1 MKKFDF
7 DFYKNRKILFG
18 ISIGLMVIGLIFN
31 FIRCTKMDIQFVG
44 GAMIKYSVDGEVDT
58 DEIASLVKEETGRD
72 VSVALSKTFG
82 TDANQVT
89 LSFAGN
95 EAVTLDE
102 QQAIAQSLSDAYADR
117 TFNVV
122 ESSSVD
128 PTMGAKFFQKCLVCL
143 LITFVI
149 LLVYIALR
157 FKKIGGLSA
166 GVTALIAL
174 VHDVLLVYFAFVI
187 FGFSIND
194 IFIAVILTILGYSLN
209 DTIVIYD
216 RIRENRKL
224 SPTKSPDALP
234 AIVNK
239 SLNQTMTRSIL
250 TSLTTFMALLVI
262 HIVAAVYGIS
272 SVQSFALPMM
282 VGTIVGC
289 YSSLCIAAPLY
300 TMWAVIRARR
310 ARSNLTR
317 AAFKQAF
324 LLQNEIPGKPC
335 ALREFLYRTHF
346 AVQGIEINK
355 R

>member
-31 FIRCTKMDIQFVG
+31 FIRGTKMDIQFVG

-262 HIVAAVYGIS
+262 YIVAAVYGIS

-289 YSSLCIAAPLY
+289 YSSLCIAASLY
-300 TMWAVIRARR
+300 TMWAVHKGEK
-310 ARSNLTR
+310 S
-317 AAFKQAF
+317 K
-324 LLQNEIPGKPC
+324 K
-335 ALREFLYRTHF
+335 
-346 AVQGIEINK
+346 
-355 R
+355 

>member
-1 MKKFDF
+1 
-7 DFYKNRKILFG
+7 
-18 ISIGLMVIGLIFN
+18 
-31 FIRCTKMDIQFVG
+31 
-44 GAMIKYSVDGEVDT
+44 MIKYSVDGEVDT

-262 HIVAAVYGIS
+262 YIVAAVYGIS

-300 TMWAVIRARR
+300 TMWAVHKGEK
-310 ARSNLTR
+310 S
-317 AAFKQAF
+317 K
-324 LLQNEIPGKPC
+324 K
-335 ALREFLYRTHF
+335 
-346 AVQGIEINK
+346 
-355 R
+355 

>member
-18 ISIGLMVIGLIFN
+18 ISIVLMVIGLIFN
-31 FIRCTKMDIQFVG
+31 FIRGTKMDIQFVG

-72 VSVALSKTFG
+72 VSGALSKTFG

-166 GVTALIAL
+166 GVTALIAQTRAAMRAAPDSLLWEQAGGSEQL
-174 VHDVLLVYFAFVI
+174 VNGRTAFDAMRR
-187 FGFSIND
+187 GDASAK
-194 IFIAVILTILGYSLN
+194 AVVDGYVHYLCVGITS
-209 DTIVIYD
+209 
-216 RIRENRKL
+216 
-224 SPTKSPDALP
+224 
-234 AIVNK
+234 IVNIFQPEVLCVGGGI
-239 SLNQTMTRSIL
+239 SREGEAV
-250 TSLTTFMALLVI
+250 MAPVRAYVGKYGYARGSAKQPR
-262 HIVAAVYGIS
+262 IVAASLAGDAGIIGA
-272 SVQSFALPMM
+272 ALL
-282 VGTIVGC
+282 GTE
-289 YSSLCIAAPLY
+289 
-300 TMWAVIRARR
+300 
-310 ARSNLTR
+310 
-317 AAFKQAF
+317 K
-324 LLQNEIPGKPC
+324 K
-335 ALREFLYRTHF
+335 
-346 AVQGIEINK
+346 
-355 R
+355 

>member
-31 FIRCTKMDIQFVG
+31 FIRGTKMDIQFVG

-239 SLNQTMTRSIL
+239 SLNQTMTRSVL

-262 HIVAAVYGIS
+262 YIVAAVYGIS

-289 YSSLCIAAPLY
+289 YSSLCISAPLY
-300 TMWAVIRARR
+300 TMWAVHKGEK
-310 ARSNLTR
+310 S
-317 AAFKQAF
+317 K
-324 LLQNEIPGKPC
+324 K
-335 ALREFLYRTHF
+335 
-346 AVQGIEINK
+346 
-355 R
+355 